1 MRKGNCPFT
10 PTLLGSELN
19 TYSDQALML
28 RITLA
33 IGAFLFLMSEL
44 MRFVAHEYDAANAGV
59 QLLAAL
65 LLSVGFLA
73 VAFGPENGRIKRY
86 AGFMWVFSAFLMA
99 FFSFDLLGYG
109 RTSLFLHHDN
119 YLFWASHLGVLL
131 SAATLAY
138 AHWQV
143 RQQTVWHPAPM
154 LLVATTALLVG
165 SRLLNMPLN
174 WQFVTSILWSLSLI
188 WMAFNPLNDQA
199 R

>member
-1 MRKGNCPFT
+1 
-10 PTLLGSELN
+10 
-19 TYSDQALML
+19 ML

-44 MRFVAHEYDAANAGV
+44 MRVLAHEFDAANAGV

-73 VAFGPENGRIKRY
+73 VAFGPENTKIKRN
-86 AGFMWVFSAFLMA
+86 AGLMWVLSCFLLA

-119 YLFWASHLGVLL
+119 LLFWATHIGLAISAGVL
-131 SAATLAY
+131 AF
-138 AHWQV
+138 AHWQT
-143 RQQTVWHPAPM
+143 RQMQDWHPAPM
-154 LLVATTALLVG
+154 LLALATLLFVGARLQAL
-165 SRLLNMPLN
+165 PLS
-174 WQFVTSILWSLSLI
+174 WQFVTSVFWSLSLLYV
-188 WMAFNPLNDQA
+188 AANRLNDRA